1 MCIITQSWIQLK
13 NRNDKIIMNLSIIS
27 QKSKTKYKYIFGY
40 HYLVYEQILVIL
52 NDKPIL

>member
-1 MCIITQSWIQLK
+1 MI
-13 NRNDKIIMNLSIIS
+13 KIIMNLSIIS